1 MSFLRNCVAADDA
14 LNYCGGS
21 AVVLRIIRSS
31 AADGSQYCC
40 KWFALLR
47 ETTVCNPKNN
57 CVQSEK

>member
-1 MSFLRNCVAADDA
+1 VAADDA

-21 AVVLRIIRSS
+21 AVVLRIIRSI

-47 ETTVCNPKNN
+47 ETTVCNPRNN
-57 CVQSEK
+57 CV